1 MSDYL
6 FCFFRHC
13 RAGALPVIDLK
24 DVSSAEFTSLTQT
37 IVAYNG
43 SRFCCLTL
51 DNPAA
56 EHWFVAA
63 YIPPGNINI
72 KAECSSTPC
81 YNVLPQVRIAK
92 RKHAQILNFNTT
104 LVQSVHAPNTAAYLK
119 LFIPENTKDVTFQV
133 INCVSEAWTTND
145 CPILL
150 TVGSTTHRP
159 DSVMKQNCL
168 GSSFC
173 VLRLH
178 HPPWNKWVPI
188 SLNGLIA
195 YMVSLHILATHT
207 AYTPESQR
215 GLQPMISADRNN
227 MFLWAKSVDSI
238 LCPHSP
244 PVIPHQTAVNLPSF
258 FSEPVSRK
266 DTTLLS
272 VRYTLL
278 NGPVVN
284 VFPRLPSMIPFDVN
298 DTLDVG
304 GTLIIDLELSKLS
317 FLNKHALVFT
327 CLCALSP
334 ALILEEQNCKTAFYS
349 GHSIQMTSIA
359 PVGKIQ
365 VQYPEPGRWYLT
377 MQILC
382 PSNICDC
389 SDTVAKVN
397 VSARIACCSDK
408 CAANGKYGIREEKD
422 YYYGAC
428 LWENITAPWLCPD
441 TSNSTYLHDL
451 KAVLLLTIS
460 NGIFIPAI
468 ILAVRRGHF
477 TESVIYAFTMVFSAL
492 YHACDMDRMVRMCV
506 TDRRVLQYG
515 DFLASTLS
523 IWSTLICMARLKYQL
538 RCALLVIGCMSISIS
553 LQYNLLGHWSIII
566 PCIFAF
572 TIMVAS
578 WVRRGILRRQCYPVT
593 WKRWV
598 FYLLPGTVM
607 ATLALVVFLLLITK
621 ENYLYTH
628 TIWHILCGITILF
641 LLPPSPAEKEVQVQQ
656 KKYGGEGEITLIFCS
671 NPPCRNLKDFVR
683 K

>member
-1 MSDYL
+1 MYWWYGSISLFRFQIPEDTFQANISLDFIFANKQYCSDVTIL
-6 FCFFRHC
+6 LHC

-24 DVSSAEFTSLTQT
+24 DVSSSAEFTSLTQT

-51 DNPAA
+51 DNPAE

-63 YIPPGNINI
+63 YIPPGNFNI

-133 INCVSEAWTTND
+133 INCASEAWTTKD

-159 DSVMKQNCL
+159 DSVTKQNCL

-173 VLRLH
+173 VVRLH

-207 AYTPESQR
+207 A
-215 GLQPMISADRNN
+215 
-227 MFLWAKSVDSI
+227 
-238 LCPHSP
+238 
-244 PVIPHQTAVNLPSF
+244 F
-258 FSEPVSRK
+258 F
-266 DTTLLS
+266 
-272 VRYTLL
+272 
-278 NGPVVN
+278 
-284 VFPRLPSMIPFDVN
+284 
-298 DTLDVG
+298 
-304 GTLIIDLELSKLS
+304 
-317 FLNKHALVFT
+317 
-327 CLCALSP
+327 
-334 ALILEEQNCKTAFYS
+334 S
-349 GHSIQMTSIA
+349 GHSVQMTSIA

-389 SDTVAKVN
+389 DDTVAKVN

-408 CAANGKYGIREEKD
+408 CAASGKYGIREEKG

-428 LWENITAPWLCPD
+428 LWENVTAPWLCLD

-468 ILAVRRGHF
+468 ILAARRGHF
-477 TESVIYAFTMVFSAL
+477 TESIIYVFTMVFSAL

-515 DFLASTLS
+515 DFLASTIS

-538 RCALLVIGCMSISIS
+538 RCAMLVIGCMSVSIS
-553 LQYNLLGHWSIII
+553 LQYNLLGRWNIII

-572 TIMVAS
+572 AIMVVS
-578 WVRRGILRRQCYPVT
+578 WVRRGVLRRQCYPVT

-607 ATLALVVFLLLITK
+607 ATLALVVFLLLITR

-641 LLPPSPAEKEVQVQQ
+641 LLPPSPAEEVQVQQ
-656 KKYGGEGEITLIFCS
+656 KKYGGEITLIFCS